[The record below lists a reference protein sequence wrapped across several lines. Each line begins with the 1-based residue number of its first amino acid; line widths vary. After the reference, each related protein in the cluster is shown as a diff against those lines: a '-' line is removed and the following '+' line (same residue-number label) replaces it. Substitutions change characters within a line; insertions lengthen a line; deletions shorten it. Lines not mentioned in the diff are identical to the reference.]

1 MKKHFT
7 IWIAISLHLLLL
19 QTFAEQTSSQFP
31 HPGDYVKN
39 ECLIKFLPGTDKTVI
54 DSISSRS
61 KFTVLAYYP
70 HGRFFRVRLISS
82 QNILAFSK
90 QLTQYS
96 EVELAQP
103 DYFTSTSIYTTDSLV
118 PAYLNTGN
126 TVSTKVNLPLSL
138 DTSRPA
144 LADIITAIIDG
155 GVAFEN
161 YQNYKKAQALS
172 HARFSKGYNFVLFNE
187 HPIDDNGNG
196 TLAAT
201 IIANHIKN
209 TSDSLSS
216 EKNTSIMP
224 VKVTDKD
231 GIGRTSTLVEGILYA
246 VIGGADILTIN
257 ARSHDSPL
265 LKQAIIQ
272 AHNHGVTIIC
282 AAGNI
287 ISPEQH
293 TFPAAYNQYCIAVSA
308 TSVPPVQASSV
319 PNADY
324 IDLNTSG
331 EILYQNPD
339 PYGFST
345 VQGVTVATAQVAATA
360 VSLMLS
366 GINGSDRIRQAL
378 EQTCLDIPP
387 RGWDRQTGWG
397 TLDIHKALQFFPKPE
412 HDLQV
417 SNIKVSPW
425 CIKGERLQTI
435 TTVENQ
441 GTFEHEFL
449 ISLSDSKSSRILAS
463 GSGSLKPQ
471 QTGQFVLEWN
481 TAQATEGTH
490 LLCVSATIPGDE
502 DPADNM
508 LYTKVF
514 VAEDKRDVEISGV
527 ELKKQPEKNS
537 FLATVQIKNS
547 GTYNEIINVQ
557 VRNQSGALL
566 GQKNI
571 QICAQCIMFLPVQ
584 CQFETDT
591 ALKELEISI
600 ETADLQECNLTN
612 NRVTCPITFSE

>member
-1 MKKHFT
+1 MKKHPT
-7 IWIAISLHLLLL
+7 IWIAISAHLLLL
-19 QTFAEQTSSQFP
+19 QIFAEQSSSQFTL
-31 HPGDYVKN
+31 PGDYVKN
-39 ECLIKFLPGTDKTVI
+39 ECLIKFLPGTEKTVI

-61 KFTVLAYYP
+61 KFTVLAHYP
-70 HGRFFRVRLISS
+70 HGRFFRVRITSN
-82 QNILAFSK
+82 QNALAFSE
-90 QLTQYS
+90 QITQYP

-103 DYFTSTSIYTTDSLV
+103 DYLTSTRLYSTDTLI
-118 PAYLNTGN
+118 PACLNTGN
-126 TVSTKVNLPLSL
+126 TVSTKVNLSLSL
-138 DTSRPA
+138 DTSRSA
-144 LADIITAIIDG
+144 AAGVITGIIDG
-155 GVAFEN
+155 GVAFKN
-161 YQNYKKAQALS
+161 YENYKKAHALS
-172 HARFSKGYNFVLFNE
+172 NTRFFKGYNFVSFDE

-201 IIANHIKN
+201 IIANYIKN
-209 TSDSLSS
+209 ISDSISPA
-216 EKNTSIMP
+216 NHTSIMP
-224 VKVTDKD
+224 VKVTDKN
-231 GIGRTSTLVEGILYA
+231 GIGRTSALVEGILYA
-246 VIGGADILTIN
+246 VNNGADILTIN
-257 ARSHDSPL
+257 AHSHDSPL
-265 LKQAIIQ
+265 LKHAIIQ
-272 AHNHGVTIIC
+272 AHNHGMTIIC
-282 AAGNI
+282 AAAKTTG
-287 ISPEQH
+287 PEQH
-293 TFPAAYNQYCIAVSA
+293 SFPAAYNQYCIAVST
-308 TSVPPVQASSV
+308 TSDTQASSV
-319 PNADY
+319 PHADY
-324 IDLNTSG
+324 IDLSTSG
-331 EILYQNPD
+331 KILYQNPD
-339 PYGFST
+339 PYGYST

-360 VSLMLS
+360 VVLMLS

-397 TLDIHKALQFFPKPE
+397 ILDIHKALQLFPKPE

-435 TTVENQ
+435 TTVKNQ

-449 ISLSDSKSSRILAS
+449 ISLSDSENNRILAS

-490 LLCVSATIPGDE
+490 LLCVSATIHGDE

-508 LYTKVF
+508 LYTNVL

-527 ELKKQPEKNS
+527 ELKKQPGKNS

-547 GTYNEIINVQ
+547 GTYNEIIDVRVQ
-557 VRNQSGALL
+557 DQSGALL
-566 GQKNI
+566 GQMNI

-591 ALKELEISI
+591 ALKELDISI

-612 NRVTCPITFSE
+612 NRVTCPLIFSE